1 MHKSPG
7 AAGLVL
13 LSGGHQAV
21 ENKTVGLLHHLLIG
35 LVVWPPLPTGPRPL
49 WLCLG
54 KPGFKSSGQKAD
66 NAQCPHSSVQVAPSS
81 DRQIWNQCQ
90 GPTAAA
96 GRADVIVSTV
106 TWREIERWDGS
117 CSSLCENNQHKKLIA
132 TLGDT
137 KPYRQ
142 NLPHLH
148 TAQSSYGLKDG
159 TWCQCHAHV
168 NGGKK
173 RYRDEDVSN
182 LYFSY
187 QQGLELLSNNHR
199 HLRTPD

>member
-1 MHKSPG
+1 MNHVVTFDSTRLANTKLNRSSATRMHKSPG

-21 ENKTVGLLHHLLIG
+21 ENKTVGLWHHLLIG
-35 LVVWPPLPTGPRPL
+35 LVGWPPLPTCPRPL

-66 NAQCPHSSVQVAPSS
+66 NAQCPHFSVQVAQSS

-90 GPTAAA
+90 GPAAAA

-148 TAQSSYGLKDG
+148 TAHSSNGLEDG
-159 TWCQCHAHV
+159 PWLTQCQCQAHL
-168 NGGKK
+168 NGGRK
-173 RYRDEDVSN
+173 S
-182 LYFSY
+182 
-187 QQGLELLSNNHR
+187 
-199 HLRTPD
+199 